1 METHD
6 AEQSLSG
13 PAARLGQL
21 NQSDTQVFV
30 MSDGANDA
38 ASALRQ
44 LALGQQ
50 PITKREECQPT
61 NGAPEDAAAFADRD
75 DLTHGHVAQR
85 LRPA

>member
-1 METHD
+1 
-6 AEQSLSG
+6 
-13 PAARLGQL
+13 
-21 NQSDTQVFV
+21 

-38 ASALRQ
+38 ASALGQ

-61 NGAPEDAAAFADRD
+61 NGVPEDAAAFADRD
-75 DLTHGHVAQR
+75 DLTRGHVAQR

>member
-1 METHD
+1 METHH

-21 NQSDTQVFV
+21 SQSDTQVFV

-38 ASALRQ
+38 ASALGQ

-61 NGAPEDAAAFADRD
+61 NGVPEDAAASADRD
-75 DLTHGHVAQR
+75 DLTRGHVAQR